1 MRKYPYTDSTEMI
14 KYEPKIKKP
23 SRLKP
28 FIPCIVSAVLASVI
42 TAGAVGIGGYAY
54 LNANNQTVT
63 TSGLAGIPSGA
74 PTLVTTNGGG
84 ELTVNEI
91 AKRLGPSCV
100 GVINKAKVQPQRFYD
115 PFSGRYYYYQNPA
128 EGEMV
133 QQGSGSGIIISQD
146 GYIVTNQHVIADATE
161 LIVVLNSGEEHKAT
175 LVGADEKT
183 DLAVLKINATGLTPA
198 VLGDSNLAEVGD
210 LAVAIGNPLGQELA
224 GTVTAGVI
232 SAVNRKMTVDN
243 RTYNLIQTDAAINPG
258 NSGGALVNKYGQV
271 IGINSIKMSQSGVEG
286 IGFAIAMSE
295 AKPIIDDLM
304 NSGYVSG
311 RTRIG
316 ITATESK
323 NGLTVYSVEPDSGAD
338 KAGIK
343 AGDFIVKA
351 DGVVVNTVNAL
362 NEIKEKKSP
371 GDYITLTVIRDGG
384 LVDIKV
390 ELLEEKPSSN

>member
-1 MRKYPYTDSTEMI
+1 MRKYPYTDSTEMTI
-14 KYEPKIKKP
+14 YVPKRKKP

-54 LNANNQTVT
+54 LNANYKPAAAT
-63 TSGLAGIPSGA
+63 GA
-74 PTLVTTNGGG
+74 TPELGVTLVTTHAGG
-84 ELTVNEI
+84 ELTVNQI
-91 AKRLGPSCV
+91 AKKLGPSCV
-100 GVINKAKVQPQRFYD
+100 GVINKAKVQPQRFFD

-133 QQGSGSGIIISQD
+133 QQGSGSGIIISED

-161 LIVVLNSGEEHKAT
+161 ISIVLNSGEEHKAT

-198 VLGDSNLAEVGD
+198 TLGDSNLAEVGD

-232 SAVNRKMTVDN
+232 SAVNRKMTVEN

-258 NSGGALVNKYGQV
+258 NSGGALVNKYGEV

-304 NSGYVSG
+304 SSGYVSG
-311 RTRIG
+311 RSRIG
-316 ITATESK
+316 ITATESR
-323 NGLTVYSVEPDSGAD
+323 NGLTVYSVEAGSGAD

-343 AGDFIVKA
+343 QGDFIVKA
-351 DGVVVNTVNAL
+351 DGIVVNTVNGL

-371 GDYITLTVIRDGG
+371 GDYITLTVIRNGG

-390 ELLEEKPSSN
+390 LLSEEKPN

>member
-14 KYEPKIKKP
+14 IYEEKIKKP
-23 SRLKP
+23 SRLKA
-28 FIPCIVSAVLASVI
+28 FVPCLVSAVLASVI
-42 TAGAVGIGGYAY
+42 TAGAIGLGGYAY
-54 LNANNQTVT
+54 LNGNNKTVT
-63 TSGLAGIPSGA
+63 TSGIQDKV
-74 PTLVTTNGGG
+74 TLVTTHSGG
-84 ELTVNEI
+84 ELSVNEI

-128 EGEMV
+128 EGKMV
-133 QQGSGSGIIISQD
+133 QQGSGSGIIISED
-146 GYIVTNQHVIADATE
+146 GYVVTNQHVIADATE
-161 LIVVLNSGEEHKAT
+161 ISIVLNSGEEHKAT

-183 DLAVLKINATGLTPA
+183 DLAVLKVNATGLTPA
-198 VLGDSNLAEVGD
+198 TLGDSNLAQVGD

-258 NSGGALVNKYGQV
+258 NSGGALVNKYGEV
-271 IGINSIKMSQSGVEG
+271 IGINSIKMSQEGVEG

-304 NSGYVSG
+304 SSGYVSG
-311 RTRIG
+311 RTYIG

-323 NGLTVYSVEPDSGAD
+323 NGLTVYSVEPESGAD

-343 AGDFIVKA
+343 QGDFIVKA
-351 DGVVVNTVNAL
+351 DGIVVNTVNAL

-371 GDYITLTVIRDGG
+371 GEYITLTVIRNGE
-384 LVDIKV
+384 LADIKV
-390 ELLEEKPSSN
+390 QLLEEKPTNN

>member
-14 KYEPKIKKP
+14 IYEEKIKKP
-23 SRLKP
+23 SRLKA
-28 FIPCIVSAVLASVI
+28 FVPCIVSAVLASVI
-42 TAGAVGIGGYAY
+42 TAGAIGLGGYAY
-54 LNANNQTVT
+54 LNGNNKTVT
-63 TSGLAGIPSGA
+63 TSGIQDKV
-74 PTLVTTNGGG
+74 TLVTTHSGG
-84 ELTVNEI
+84 ELSVNEI

-128 EGEMV
+128 EGKMV
-133 QQGSGSGIIISQD
+133 QQGSGSGIIISED
-146 GYIVTNQHVIADATE
+146 GYVVTNQHVIADATE
-161 LIVVLNSGEEHKAT
+161 ISIVLNSGEEHKAT

-183 DLAVLKINATGLTPA
+183 DLAVLKVNATGLTPA
-198 VLGDSNLAEVGD
+198 TLGDSNLAQVGD

-258 NSGGALVNKYGQV
+258 NSGGALVNKYGEV
-271 IGINSIKMSQSGVEG
+271 IGINSIKMSQEGVEG

-304 NSGYVSG
+304 SSGYVSG
-311 RTRIG
+311 RTYIG

-323 NGLTVYSVEPDSGAD
+323 NGLTVYSVEPESGAD

-343 AGDFIVKA
+343 QGDFIVKA
-351 DGVVVNTVNAL
+351 DGIVVNTVNAL

-371 GDYITLTVIRDGG
+371 GEYITLTVIRNGE
-384 LVDIKV
+384 LADIKV
-390 ELLEEKPSSN
+390 QLLEEKPTNN

>member
-1 MRKYPYTDSTEMI
+1 MKKYPYTDSTELI
-14 KYEPKIKKP
+14 IYVPKRKKP

-54 LNANNQTVT
+54 LNANYKTVAT
-63 TSGLAGIPSGA
+63 TGATPEAGV
-74 PTLVTTNGGG
+74 TLVTTHAGG
-84 ELTVNEI
+84 ELTVNQI
-91 AKRLGPSCV
+91 AKKLGPSCV

-133 QQGSGSGIIISQD
+133 KQGSGSGIIISQD

-161 LIVVLNSGEEHKAT
+161 ISVVLNSGEEHKAT

-183 DLAVLKINATGLTPA
+183 DLAVLKISATGLTPA

-224 GTVTAGVI
+224 GTVTSGVI

-258 NSGGALVNKYGQV
+258 NSGGALVNKFGEV

-304 NSGYVSG
+304 SSGYVSG
-311 RTRIG
+311 RTYIG
-316 ITATESK
+316 ITATESR
-323 NGLTVYSVEPDSGAD
+323 NGLTVYSVEPGSGAE

-343 AGDFIVKA
+343 EGDFVVKA
-351 DGVVVNTVNAL
+351 DGMVVNTVNAL

-371 GDYITLTVIRDGG
+371 GDYITLTLIRDGG
-384 LVDIKV
+384 LADVKV
-390 ELLEEKPSSN
+390 ELMEEKPKGN

>member
-146 GYIVTNQHVIADATE
+146 GYIVTNQHVIEGASE
-161 LIVVLNSGEEHKAT
+161 ISVILNTGEEFSAKLIGQDA
-175 LVGADEKT
+175 KT
-183 DLAVLKINATGLTPA
+183 DLAVLKINP
-198 VLGDSNLAEVGD
+198 GD
-210 LAVAIGNPLGQELA
+210 
-224 GTVTAGVI
+224 T
-232 SAVNRKMTVDN
+232 K
-243 RTYNLIQTDAAINPG
+243 
-258 NSGGALVNKYGQV
+258 
-271 IGINSIKMSQSGVEG
+271 
-286 IGFAIAMSE
+286 
-295 AKPIIDDLM
+295 
-304 NSGYVSG
+304 
-311 RTRIG
+311 
-316 ITATESK
+316 ITAAT
-323 NGLTVYSVEPDSGAD
+323 
-338 KAGIK
+338 
-343 AGDFIVKA
+343 
-351 DGVVVNTVNAL
+351 
-362 NEIKEKKSP
+362 
-371 GDYITLTVIRDGG
+371 
-384 LVDIKV
+384 
-390 ELLEEKPSSN
+390 

>member
-14 KYEPKIKKP
+14 MYEPKVKKP

-28 FIPCIVSAVLASVI
+28 FIPCILSAVLASVI

-54 LNANNQTVT
+54 LNSVTDKTVA
-63 TSGLAGIPSGA
+63 TSGATVDGGV
-74 PTLVTTNGGG
+74 TLVTTHSGG
-84 ELTVNEI
+84 ELTVNQI
-91 AKRLGPSCV
+91 AKKLGPSCV

-115 PFSGRYYYYQNPA
+115 PFSGRYYYYQNPG

-133 QQGSGSGIIISQD
+133 QQGSGSGIIISAD

-161 LIVVLNSGEEHKAT
+161 ISIVLNSGEEHKAT

-198 VLGDSNLAEVGD
+198 TLGDSNLAEVGD

-224 GTVTAGVI
+224 GTVTSGVI

-258 NSGGALVNKYGQV
+258 NSGGALVNKYGEV

-316 ITATESK
+316 ITATESR
-323 NGLTVYSVEPDSGAD
+323 NGLTVYSVEPESGAD

-343 AGDFIVKA
+343 QGDFIVKA
-351 DGVVVNTVNAL
+351 DGVVVNTVDAL

-371 GDYITLTVIRDGG
+371 GEYITLTLIRNGD
-384 LVDIKV
+384 LVDVKV
-390 ELLEEKPSSN
+390 QLSEDKPSSN

>member
-14 KYEPKIKKP
+14 IYEQKAKKP

-54 LNANNQTVT
+54 LSSQGGQTVA
-63 TSGLAGIPSGA
+63 TSGTNDTGV
-74 PTLVTTNGGG
+74 TLVTTHSGG
-84 ELTVNEI
+84 ELTVNQI
-91 AKRLGPSCV
+91 AKKLGPSCV
-100 GVINKAKVQPQRFYD
+100 GVINKAKVQPQKFYD

-133 QQGSGSGIIISQD
+133 EQGSGSGIIISGD

-161 LIVVLNSGEEHKAT
+161 ISIVLNSGEEHKAT

-198 VLGDSNLAEVGD
+198 TLGDSNLAEVGD

-258 NSGGALVNKYGQV
+258 NSGGALVNKYGEV

-316 ITATESK
+316 ITATESR

-343 AGDFIVKA
+343 AGDFVVKA
-351 DGVVVNTVNAL
+351 DGIVVNTVNAL

-371 GDYITLTVIRDGG
+371 GDYITLTLIRNGELAD
-384 LVDIKV
+384 VKV
-390 ELLEEKPSSN
+390 ELLEDKPTTN

>member
-14 KYEPKIKKP
+14 MYEPKIKKP

-84 ELTVNEI
+84 ELSVNEI

-100 GVINKAKVQPQRFYD
+100 GVINKAKVQPQRFFD

-133 QQGSGSGIIISQD
+133 QQGSGSGIIISED

-161 LIVVLNSGEEHKAT
+161 LTVVLNSGEEHKAT

-183 DLAVLKINATGLTPA
+183 DLAVLKINTTGLTPA

-316 ITATESK
+316 ITATESR

-343 AGDFIVKA
+343 VGDFIVKA

-371 GDYITLTVIRDGG
+371 GDYITLTLIRDGG
-384 LVDIKV
+384 LVDINV